1 MSSATQFVRIL
12 SSVCLALWLSS
23 CSVVG
28 GGKELTTYDLS
39 APTNFENLRGRSNA
53 QLLIS
58 EPTALKSLD
67 SEMIVVRPDAA
78 EITYFGDAQWSDS
91 LPNVLQDKLIQTFE
105 NSGRMRSVVKPGDGV
120 VVDYKLATS
129 IRSFEL
135 NDANQPVAKI
145 ALSVKIINDRNGRVV
160 ASRLFQ
166 ASSPASSATP
176 AKGVA
181 ALDRALDSVLNDILV
196 WTLKAI

>member
-1 MSSATQFVRIL
+1 MFSATRFVRAL
-12 SSVCLALWLSS
+12 SFVCLALWLAS

-39 APTNFENLRGRSNA
+39 APASFDNLRGRSNA

-58 EPTALKSLD
+58 VPTALKSLD
-67 SEMIVVRPDAA
+67 SEMIVVRPDNA

-160 ASRLFQ
+160 SSRLFE
-166 ASSPASSATP
+166 ASAPAGSATP

-181 ALDRALDSVLNDILV
+181 ALDRALESILNEILV
-196 WTLKAI
+196 WTLKTI

>member
-1 MSSATQFVRIL
+1 MRIL

-176 AKGVA
+176 DKGVA